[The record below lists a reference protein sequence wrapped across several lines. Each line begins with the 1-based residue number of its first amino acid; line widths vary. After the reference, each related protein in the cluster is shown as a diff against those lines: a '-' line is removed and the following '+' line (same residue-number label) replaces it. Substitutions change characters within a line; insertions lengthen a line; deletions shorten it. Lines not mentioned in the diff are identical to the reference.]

1 MHKKRILSGMRPTGK
16 LHLGHLVG
24 ALDNWIKL
32 QAEYECFFMVA
43 DWHALMSEYEDPQ
56 NLKNNIIDNVI
67 DWLACGVSPEKC
79 TIFIQSQVR
88 EHLELYFIFSIIT
101 PLGWLERC
109 PTYKEQ
115 LREVKGRDLSTYGF
129 LGYPVLQA
137 ADILLYKAQ
146 AVPVGEDQLP
156 HLELTR
162 EIARRFN
169 SLYKEKIFPEAEALL
184 TKSSRLRGL
193 DGRKMSKSYN
203 NVIALSEEPQEIR
216 VKIKGMFTDPQR
228 VRRSDPG
235 HPEKCN
241 VHSYFSLFAP
251 QRAQEIAQACRK
263 AEIGCTECKKELAE
277 IVVNFLAPIQQ
288 KRQELSQDRRK
299 ILDLLE
305 SGRQRASAIAEK
317 TIQEAKKKVNL
328 E

>member
-1 MHKKRILSGMRPTGK
+1 MKKRILSGMRPTGK

-32 QAEYECFFMVA
+32 QDEYECFFMVA
-43 DWHALMSEYEDPQ
+43 DWHALMSEYEHPEHLQ
-56 NLKNNIIDNVI
+56 ENIIDNVV
-67 DWLACGVSPEKC
+67 DWIACGISPEKC
-79 TIFIQSQVR
+79 AIFIQSKIK
-88 EHLELYFIFSIIT
+88 EHLELFTIFSLTT

-115 LREVKGRDLSTYGF
+115 LREVTGRDLSTYGF

-146 AVPVGEDQLP
+146 VVPVGEDQLP

-169 SLYKEKIFPEAEALL
+169 SLYQEKVFPDPEALL
-184 TKSSRLRGL
+184 TKSSRLMGL

-203 NVIALSEEPQEIR
+203 NFIALSEEPKTIGT
-216 VKIKGMFTDPQR
+216 KIQSMFTDPLR
-228 VRRSDPG
+228 VKRTDPG

-241 VHSYFSLFAP
+241 VHSYYEVFAP
-251 QRAQEIAQACRK
+251 ERAKQIAPACRK
-263 AEIGCTECKKELAE
+263 AEIGCTDCKKELAE
-277 IVVNFLAPIQQ
+277 ILVKYLAPIQE
-288 KRQELSQDRRK
+288 KRKELLQDK
-299 ILDLLE
+299 EKLTAILE
-305 SGRQRASAIAEK
+305 QGREKAYCIAEK
-317 TIQEAKKKVNL
+317 TITQTKKL
-328 E
+328 LHLL